1 MKLCLSPVIGRFS
14 FKLKSIWPGF
24 LIAGAVFLTQ
34 ENNANAS
41 ITGVFGLE
49 TNSWNLVCPNN
60 DYHYNT
66 QAYDLDNYAVLQQ
79 AEPCYY
85 QLDASVPHSGYYR
98 AYTYVLSMSR
108 SMLAS
113 VTTPATY
120 IDSHKS
126 LMQQSISF
134 GYTPSVYFT
143 HPKADMYVCGFL
155 LDEEGNK
162 YNLSTNLSS
171 VCTGGQPLPPPVPDT
186 ACTLN
191 SGNDLTVSLGLIERS
206 ALPVNPDPATAK
218 SVQIPV
224 DCTGGDVT
232 VSMKLD
238 YNPMTM
244 GGGQAVRTSTDGVGV
259 VISYNDIPI
268 STTDT
273 TTLTFLEGSNTLDL
287 NFQAVRDSAVNVADI
302 PTGGFTASAAVVMT
316 QQ

>member
-1 MKLCLSPVIGRFS
+1 
-14 FKLKSIWPGF
+14 
-24 LIAGAVFLTQ
+24 
-34 ENNANAS
+34 
-41 ITGVFGLE
+41 
-49 TNSWNLVCPNN
+49 
-60 DYHYNT
+60 
-66 QAYDLDNYAVLQQ
+66 
-79 AEPCYY
+79 
-85 QLDASVPHSGYYR
+85 
-98 AYTYVLSMSR
+98 
-108 SMLAS
+108 
-113 VTTPATY
+113 
-120 IDSHKS
+120 
-126 LMQQSISF
+126 
-134 GYTPSVYFT
+134 
-143 HPKADMYVCGFL
+143 MYVCGFL

-162 YNLSTNLSS
+162 YNLSTDLSS

-186 ACTLN
+186 ACTFN

-244 GGGQAVRTSTDGVGV
+244 GNGQVVRTSTDGVGV
-259 VISYNDIPI
+259 AISYNDIPI

-302 PTGGFTASAAVVMT
+302 PTGGFTASAAMVMT